1 MQRRKAL
8 LRRDKGRQKAGF
20 CSVALP
26 HSLRN
31 ICSFTSLFFYSFVLT
46 LPLILLSCQR
56 KEGSQ
61 FLKEGSKVP
70 SFTLVSLD
78 GTQKWSLEDEKGSVV
93 IINFWATWCPPCREE
108 IPSLQKFY
116 KTIVSQGNPHK
127 KIKVITIL
135 YRDNPF
141 SAIEFM
147 KEMHYDFPVFKD
159 PELKIARLFG
169 VTGVPETYIING
181 EGVLLQRII
190 GPFDWDSPDFKEYIF
205 TVAKQG

>member
-1 MQRRKAL
+1 MLRRKAL
-8 LRRDKGRQKAGF
+8 LKQDEKGLKDLLRY
-20 CSVALP
+20 CSVVLISALA
-26 HSLRN
+26 
-31 ICSFTSLFFYSFVLT
+31 
-46 LPLILLSCQR
+46 LLSCQK
-56 KEGSQ
+56 KESPQ
-61 FLKEGSKVP
+61 FLKEGSKVSP
-70 SFTLVSLD
+70 FTLVSLD
-78 GTQKWSLEDEKGSVV
+78 GTHKWSLEDEKGSVV

-108 IPSLQKFY
+108 MPSLQKFY
-116 KTIVSQGNPHK
+116 KTVSQDNPHK

-147 KEMHYDFPVFKD
+147 KDMHYDFPVFKD
-159 PELKIARLFG
+159 PELKIAQLFG

-190 GPFDWDSPDFKEYIF
+190 GPFEWDSPDFKEYIF